1 MSTEKRPLKIIQIGT
16 SHEHAS
22 GKYAS
27 LKLIPETFELLGYV
41 DDLEFMDT
49 PRYVTEL
56 HPTYQDGRK
65 KFTLEEA
72 LSYPG
77 LDAVAVEVPNLELVK
92 IGKMCAERKI
102 AIHLDKPAGENMEDY
117 AELLELCKK
126 NRVPLQMGYMYRG
139 NPALS
144 YVKELIRNKV
154 IGEVFEASL
163 DMNHGYG
170 NAFYDEYIASFKG
183 GIMFNLGCHLV
194 DFVLAAMG
202 EPVKVT
208 PFITSVPGHPA
219 REVNNML
226 AVLQYPNA
234 FVKLTACSGESG
246 VTQHRRWTFAG
257 TNGYININ
265 PPERFD
271 GKGVEVTLFM
281 KKAHGLIPR
290 GNHVFTFP
298 PQRDRYVEQLQEF
311 AQIIRGEIENPYTY
325 AHDSTVHKVTLAAS
339 GYTTWEK

>member
-144 YVKELIRNKV
+144 YVRELIRNKV

-298 PQRDRYVEQLQEF
+298 PQRDRYVEQLLEF
-311 AQIIRGEIENPYTY
+311 AQIIRNEIENPYTY
-325 AHDSTVHKVTLAAS
+325 AHDSAVHKVTLAAS